1 MPAGGGP
8 GAKPVIRRLR
18 GLWRSLNAA
27 ARALPVGCGE
37 VRRLADERGALQH
50 VATLVARGASPS
62 VIFNAAAAELGSL
75 LNADYTAIKRY
86 ETDQTESVVTLWR
99 APGSSP
105 VKVPFGGRW
114 PVKDDAASAAV
125 WRSHRP
131 AQMTSE
137 SFDDQLATWLQEQ
150 RIGRVVVCPIISGDR
165 LWGTMNALYLG
176 SEPLPGDTEERM
188 DKFVELLSC
197 AITQAETRTE
207 LVASRARLVTTAD
220 ATRRRIERDLHDGPQ
235 QHLISLSLRL
245 REAEAEI
252 PPEQRKARRQL
263 SDTAQDLSTALAELQ
278 EIARGLRPPL
288 LARRGLKA
296 ALRGL
301 VARSPVPVEL
311 HVDAD
316 RRLPEQ
322 LEVSLYYIVSEA
334 LTNVFKHAHAS
345 VVHIDLTEEDA
356 EIHLKVRDDGVGGA
370 DPSGGSGLTGLTDRV
385 EALGG
390 TMHVTSPTGQ
400 GTSLVVTVPSSRA
413 DG

>member
-1 MPAGGGP
+1 M
-8 GAKPVIRRLR
+8 IRHLR

-37 VRRLADERGALQH
+37 VRRLAEEWGALRH

-62 VIFNAAAAELGSL
+62 VIFNAAAAELGAL
-75 LNADYTAIKRY
+75 LDADYTAIKRY
-86 ETDQTESVVTLWR
+86 ETDHTESVVTLWR

-105 VKVPFGGRW
+105 VKIPFGGRW
-114 PVKDDAASAAV
+114 PVEDDAASAAV

-137 SFDDQLATWLQEQ
+137 SFDDQLAAWLQEQ
-150 RIGRVVVCPIISGDR
+150 RIGRVVVCPVISGDR

-197 AITQAETRTE
+197 AIAQAETRTE
-207 LVASRARLVTTAD
+207 LVASRARLVTTAE

-245 REAEAEI
+245 REAEAEL
-252 PPEQRKARRQL
+252 PRDQREARRHL
-263 SDTAQDLSTALAELQ
+263 SDTVQDLSAALAELQ

-296 ALRGL
+296 ALKGL

-316 RRLPEQ
+316 GRLPEQ

-356 EIHLKVRDDGVGGA
+356 KIRLRVRDDGVGGA

-390 TMHVTSPTGQ
+390 TMHVTSPTGR
-400 GTSLVVTVPSSRA
+400 GTSLVVTVPTSRA
-413 DG
+413 GG